1 MQINQMGNVG
11 IFTSARNKTCVS
23 LCQLEYLEK

>member
-11 IFTSARNKTCVS
+11 IFTNAVNQTCFG
-23 LCQLEYLEK
+23 LYQLGYL